1 MVAPMTKLY
10 ATFPTEVPDALILAI
25 VADVKNPRRL
35 VAVGGQ
41 GWDVCLLSDDEGASF
56 QALAPP
62 CKGLRNAYLNGDELW
77 VAGEYGHV
85 AVSRDGGVSFTV
97 VPTDASACLFGVVK
111 DDTGALWIAGDGGL
125 ILRSVDDGASF
136 TKVPGAKVSLS
147 RLSFMPGIG
156 VVIPSDN
163 PGDLY
168 VCSVDKKG
176 KAKATK
182 WAVDAGADLM
192 VATRT
197 KSGAIVVVGGDGF
210 CARAD
215 GPGGDFTKVAMPT
228 KELLTCCCT
237 RADGAVIAVGMS
249 GGVFCSDDD
258 GHSFSAV
265 DVGQKGQWWWVS
277 ALGDDVIVGG
287 KATLM
292 RVSQHEPA
300 PHAEEVTRRDGVLF
314 SSQLRRRVYPWRGV
328 QWGVQADRPAPL
340 PTRDAAWA
348 RLRDLFW
355 DCTNERERRAKR
367 GHGIWDR
374 ALAPKRGDRAVATR
388 LRQVARQEPS
398 DEVARAFVAF
408 AFDDDA
414 QATRTALLHDALA
427 DWLVAE
433 LGIVRAVLAAFAG
446 LPGELPYSDCGVFG
460 RLREL
465 VAMDD
470 VTSDSDYVALLSQ
483 MVPLLKRLAK
493 EDDDEGHVN
502 DLWSAASFVFP
513 PSRHDHDVEGQL
525 LERAKTAIGKF
536 GNLDIAHPCLLAS
549 VDDDG
554 FGRFLKANPES
565 RHEMFATTRR
575 PYVATPLARGS
586 ALFRDRVDGL
596 RPRYDLGVFDWAL
609 MLAHIDED
617 RCMRVLDKHQQEKP
631 HPGIDAALRLRAA
644 LTPSVLPHVRG
655 ARPPRALAITEAPPA
670 PPAPAGDVDVDDHA
684 DGHVDVVAASALR
697 PRSGGGADGQREKGA
712 GRRRRCAHAVSGRRR
727 RQARAA
733 RGAERR
739 RRRRLRGRPRRRG
752 PARGERAVL
761 GVAAAGACAAV

>member
-1 MVAPMTKLY
+1 VT
-10 ATFPTEVPDALILAI
+10 
-25 VADVKNPRRL
+25 PRGR
-35 VAVGGQ
+35 
-41 GWDVCLLSDDEGASF
+41 
-56 QALAPP
+56 
-62 CKGLRNAYLNGDELW
+62 
-77 VAGEYGHV
+77 
-85 AVSRDGGVSFTV
+85 
-97 VPTDASACLFGVVK
+97 AC
-111 DDTGALWIAGDGGL
+111 
-125 ILRSVDDGASF
+125 
-136 TKVPGAKVSLS
+136 
-147 RLSFMPGIG
+147 
-156 VVIPSDN
+156 
-163 PGDLY
+163 
-168 VCSVDKKG
+168 
-176 KAKATK
+176 
-182 WAVDAGADLM
+182 
-192 VATRT
+192 
-197 KSGAIVVVGGDGF
+197 
-210 CARAD
+210 
-215 GPGGDFTKVAMPT
+215 
-228 KELLTCCCT
+228 
-237 RADGAVIAVGMS
+237 
-249 GGVFCSDDD
+249 
-258 GHSFSAV
+258 
-265 DVGQKGQWWWVS
+265 
-277 ALGDDVIVGG
+277 
-287 KATLM
+287 
-292 RVSQHEPA
+292 
-300 PHAEEVTRRDGVLF
+300 
-314 SSQLRRRVYPWRGV
+314 
-328 QWGVQADRPAPL
+328 
-340 PTRDAAWA
+340 
-348 RLRDLFW
+348 DLFW

-670 PPAPAGDVDVDDHA
+670 PPAPRATSTSMTTQTATSTSSPPPRFDLAPVVVLTDSERKALGEDADARTQFQGEDADKPVPLAELSDVDVDA
-684 DGHVDVVAASALR
+684 YVAARVDVGLPVESELFLVLPPRVHARLFELGVARSERHWVRAHTPAFVKHGASLLPLVRAFAADDSVAAEERLQHLLPIGDEVVARLAVPLFASKKHKALARSYVQRHPSAAAAAALAIVDDAGASADDKAAALR
-697 PRSGGGADGQREKGA
+697 VLRYVDGRG
-712 GRRRRCAHAVSGRRR
+712 
-727 RQARAA
+727 ARAA
-733 RGAERR
+733 IAALAARTSDAAAVTRALDDVGPIPRFDPPAWLAKIKRPDGIDDDVLAALSATNADEVHPLVERARQRVAAVDGAAYARAIFEACLKNGATPATSFCLLGLGLFGDDAAMVDLGLRADAWPSEGAAAR
-739 RRRRLRGRPRRRG
+739 AQLACEALRLHGSSTALFTLGRIARTTRPRASSARPSPPRVASSKT
-752 PARGERAVL
+752 PAATKTPWPTWWPPSTSPPPSTS
-761 GVAAAGACAAV
+761 AAAASTSSSLGAASPSETPAVP